1 MYALTLSAKR
11 TACLQNKLQT
21 ATYTEFQTRSLRL
34 SEIPFFIFPAK
45 DSLKNPYKDAMVNA
59 FWKNSKKSIFLLLY
73 GRYRII
79 RKLNPAF
86 VSHQKLKK
94 ILFMLYYGQKFLLR
108 KNNMALYSCLRV
120 TFLCLAGIF
129 FLFTLLFSYCLI
141 FCKKSF
147 LPSPL
152 LYAATRRWCISGNL
166 LANQRTFSQS
176 CTSVHSCSSLPPIDA
191 TRPLINTV
199 FCFSAVVNAYNRRYI
214 TIHKFIAEKTM
225 PVIIDNQL

>member
-1 MYALTLSAKR
+1 MYALTLLVKR
-11 TACLQNKLQT
+11 TVCLQNKLQT

-45 DSLKNPYKDAMVNA
+45 DRLKNPYKDAMVDA

-94 ILFMLYYGQKFLLR
+94 FLFMLYYDQKFLLR

-129 FLFTLLFSYCLI
+129 FLFTLLFEIWQKKWKRVCFDIFVYLI
-141 FCKKSF
+141 QMPCGLLSASRFWKFYRIWVILISAEYGCFPNFCCESF
-147 LPSPL
+147 
-152 LYAATRRWCISGNL
+152 
-166 LANQRTFSQS
+166 
-176 CTSVHSCSSLPPIDA
+176 H
-191 TRPLINTV
+191 TV
-199 FCFSAVVNAYNRRYI
+199 WW
-214 TIHKFIAEKTM
+214 K
-225 PVIIDNQL
+225 